1 MVNGLAS
8 FKQGLDQFASIMKN
22 IEVIRLFVDGEL
34 CVALVI
40 IDTVF
45 GPIPFVEHIHVA
57 NGEILSIHGYCDPR
71 PMLKGTNISA

>member
-22 IEVIRLFVDGEL
+22 IEVIRLFVDGEH

-45 GPIPFVEHIHVA
+45 GPISLP
-57 NGEILSIHGYCDPR
+57 
-71 PMLKGTNISA
+71 